1 MTTIFTIGYEGTD
14 IERFVATLEAAGIRR
29 LADVRAV
36 AVSRKKGFSKTKL
49 SARLAVAGIRYA
61 HFRALGDPKP
71 GREAARAGRHEE
83 FLKIYTNHLRLH
95 DSLNALDA
103 LEAFSV
109 DEPTCLLCYEHDPAT
124 CHRLIVAER
133 IVARRKSRI
142 FHLFADKLEKYN
154 QDASAIPRPHPREGL
169 AAAE

>member
-1 MTTIFTIGYEGTD
+1 MTMIFTIGYEGTD
-14 IERFVATLEAAGIRR
+14 IERFVATLETAGIRQ

-71 GREAARAGRHEE
+71 GREAARAGRHAE
-83 FLKIYTNHLRLH
+83 FLKIYTNHLRLYE
-95 DSLNALDA
+95 SQDA
-103 LEAFSV
+103 LENLADYV
-109 DEPTCLLCYEHDPAT
+109 ADEPTCLLCYERDPAT

-133 IVARRKSRI
+133 IGERLSAEV
-142 FHLFADKLEKYN
+142 FHLFADKLEKYG
-154 QDASAIPRPHPREGL
+154 QHASAIPRPDPRKGL